1 MVQPLVDLS
10 KYDLTKIVISK
21 SEILKVLPHRY
32 EFEQVD
38 GVVAIDVPNQV
49 IIGVREPRSTEFW
62 VRGHVPGMPLF
73 PGVLMIEG
81 AAQLCVVLYKRVV
94 PEVANRFIAF
104 AGLEEVKFR
113 GTVKPNSKIY
123 VVGKGIEATDRLC
136 RCGFQGLVDGKIV
149 FEGVVVG
156 MPLRGA

>member
-1 MVQPLVDLS
+1 MVQPLVDLA
-10 KYDLTKIVISK
+10 KYDLSKVVIPK

-38 GVVAIDVPNQV
+38 GVVAIDVPNRV
-49 IIGVREPRSTEFW
+49 IIGMREPKATEFW

-81 AAQLCVVLYKRVV
+81 AAQLCVILYKRVV
-94 PEVANRFIAF
+94 PAVENRFIAF
-104 AGLEEVKFR
+104 AGLDEVRFR
-113 GTVKPNSKIY
+113 GTVKAGEKIF

-136 RCGFQGLVDGKIV
+136 RCGFQGIAGGRIV
-149 FEGVVVG
+149 FEGVVIG